1 MVVRK
6 IQKFPQLNE
15 NNEKRDY
22 KHSNAVDI
30 LKKNGKRI
38 YSIALGNDRDRVLN
52 EKCP

>member
-30 LKKNGKRI
+30 LKKMAKEYI
-38 YSIALGNDRDRVLN
+38 QQLWEMTVI
-52 EKCP
+52 EF